1 MPNFIINVKEKG
13 AKKAAGN
20 IKSLTS
26 SMKTMALQAV
36 TVTAVVQGLKKSI
49 QMSAEMEGVKR
60 GFDNLA
66 KSQGFSTAAFNKFR
80 AATDGTIDSLTLM
93 KQANNAMLLGI
104 TDSEDQMADMFDVA
118 QRLGAALGVDTV
130 QAVESL
136 VTGLGR
142 QCLTSDSFIS
152 TKDGMKQIID
162 IKEGDIILSYKEGKI
177 IETEVTHLH
186 NNGIQPTYIVTF
198 KDGKYI
204 KSTDNHRYL
213 TDNGWKYLSEL
224 ESGSKI
230 LNIDNEYSEIHSINS
245 LGEEEVYD
253 LTVPETANFFANGL
267 CVHNSK
273 LMLDNLGIMVD
284 TNKSYKDYAD
294 SIGKTTSQ
302 LTDQERK
309 TAFVNAAMK
318 EANSLVAQLGEEQLT
333 TKDSIAQVGT
343 ALGDLAITLGDR
355 LAPSV
360 NTIAQ
365 AFTDLLI
372 DMNEVAF
379 AQGALNSATI
389 GAVNNQELLAFTYKE
404 VSAELRHLE
413 NTTAGQILSGKKAG
427 ATTEAQREKYAGL
440 KHELEL
446 LGSRMTE
453 LNILT
458 IDSVEGFGVLSGSTD
473 NINTSLNITNT
484 ETTDYLAN
492 LKKVEGQQMTSIS
505 SWDIMTLG
513 IRRNT
518 LERARNVKENL
529 KGYALSNQGAR
540 DSMISVVQA
549 ESMEA
554 ISGFIASIFKTVPFP
569 FNAILA
575 AGAGGMVSSLISKNL
590 QAIPQFAT
598 GADFVT
604 SGPQMMMVGEG
615 SGPEHVQVTPL
626 SDPNINGPQGG
637 GGSVT
642 VNVSGNVMTEDFV
655 SGELAENI
663 KEAIRRGTDF
673 GIS

>member
-1 MPNFIINVKEKG
+1 MPKFIIDVKEKG

-26 SMKTMALQAV
+26 SMKMMALQAV
-36 TVTAVVQGLKKSI
+36 SVTAVVQGLKKSI
-49 QMSAEMEGVKR
+49 QMSAEMEGVRR

-104 TDSEDQMADMFDVA
+104 TDSEDHMADMFDVA

-142 QCLTSDSFIS
+142 Q
-152 TKDGMKQIID
+152 
-162 IKEGDIILSYKEGKI
+162 
-177 IETEVTHLH
+177 
-186 NNGIQPTYIVTF
+186 
-198 KDGKYI
+198 
-204 KSTDNHRYL
+204 
-213 TDNGWKYLSEL
+213 
-224 ESGSKI
+224 
-230 LNIDNEYSEIHSINS
+230 
-245 LGEEEVYD
+245 
-253 LTVPETANFFANGL
+253 
-267 CVHNSK
+267 SK

-284 TNKSYKDYAD
+284 TNKAYEDYAD

-309 TAFVNAAMK
+309 TAFVNAAMS

-365 AFTDLLI
+365 AFTDLLV

-379 AQGALNSATI
+379 AQGELNEATI
-389 GAVNNQELLAFTYKE
+389 GAVNNQDLLAY
-404 VSAELRHLE
+404 
-413 NTTAGQILSGKKAG
+413 TAGEVRNEMGQLQGTVEQVWDGFTKLTKAESFNIN
-427 ATTEAQREKYAGL
+427 ATEKQREKYAAL
-440 KHELEL
+440 ETELVL
-446 LGSRMTE
+446 LSSRLTE

-458 IDSVEGFGVLSGSTD
+458 IDSGEGFGVLALETENLTTSVDESALALAEFEILQQAKLDKYTLEQDLIAGLIEA
-473 NINTSLNITNT
+473 NPQLAASLNLVTDATKGVTKAKEAQGKAEMDLMKATASAFKEFAGGAKIAARIQQTAATIDAYRTINKIMADPKLVFPTNVLT
-484 ETTDYLAN
+484 AAAVGVQAFAN
-492 LKKVEGQQMTSIS
+492 VMSIS
-505 SWDIMTLG
+505 KSIGEFKTAATGMDEIVTKP
-513 IRRNT
+513 T
-518 LERARNVKENL
+518 
-529 KGYALSNQGAR
+529 
-540 DSMISVVQA
+540 MILAGEAGA
-549 ESMEA
+549 ESVN
-554 ISGFIASIFKTVPFP
+554 ITPLS
-569 FNAILA
+569 
-575 AGAGGMVSSLISKNL
+575 AGAGG
-590 QAIPQFAT
+590 
-598 GADFVT
+598 
-604 SGPQMMMVGEG
+604 VG
-615 SGPEHVQVTPL
+615 
-626 SDPNINGPQGG
+626 GG

-642 VNVSGNVMTEDFV
+642 VNVSGNVLTQDFV
-655 SGELAENI
+655 EGDLAEAFR
-663 KEAIRRGTDF
+663 EATRRGTDF